1 MEGKGLLN
9 RFNLLAIVYISA
21 FMGPF
26 GGSMVV
32 AMFPELK
39 GVFNVDIAVMALTVT
54 VFMVPYSV
62 SQIFF
67 GPLSDIYGRKLLMAA
82 GLAIYAAGAF
92 LAASCDIIAVFMA
105 SRVIQGVGGAM
116 ALPVAMAMLGDEF
129 PPQQLG
135 KAMGGLSV
143 AITLGL
149 ALGPLTGGIMTG
161 IDWRLAFI
169 VTGLLPLAVIL
180 LLHTWKAK
188 PPTAKPKEPIKIL
201 EVLTMPAVLATG
213 LVGFIVFLVRIG
225 TYTFTADALGE
236 FPYLMSGEQIGYL
249 LSLAGFTGLV
259 AGPLAGVFSD
269 RFGRFPAALLGM
281 AFLFAAFL
289 LLAMSEWSVLMPI
302 IMVLLGGGSTTV
314 FTTLGAV
321 SVEAAPW
328 ARGTATS
335 LYGFLRFMGYALGPV
350 VLLPAYQQLNVL
362 GVALASETAVIAAF
376 PLLYTIRKTLAS
388 QKNLNGEYA

>member
-1 MEGKGLLN
+1 VLALA
-9 RFNLLAIVYISA
+9 RLNLLAIVYISA

-32 AMFPELK
+32 AMFPELER
-39 GVFNVDIAVMALTVT
+39 VFGVDITIMALTVT

-67 GPLSDIYGRKLLMAA
+67 GPLSDIYGRKSVIAV
-82 GLAIYAAGAF
+82 GLSIYAAGAF
-92 LAASCDIIAVFMA
+92 LAASYNTISVFMV
-105 SRVIQGVGGAM
+105 SRIIQGVGGAM
-116 ALPVAMAMLGDEF
+116 ALPAAMAMLGDEF
-129 PPQQLG
+129 PSQQLG

-149 ALGPLTGGIMTG
+149 ALGPLTGGVMTS

-169 VTGLLPLAVIL
+169 IMGLLPLTVIL
-180 LLHTWKAK
+180 FLYAWKEK
-188 PPTAKPKEPIKIL
+188 PPTLRPRETIKIF

-213 LVGFIVFLVRIG
+213 LVGFTVFLVRIG
-225 TYTFTADALGE
+225 VYTFTADALGD
-236 FPYLMSGEQIGYL
+236 FPYLLSGEQIGYL
-249 LSLAGFTGLV
+249 LSLAGFTGLA
-259 AGPLAGVFSD
+259 AGPLAGAFSD
-269 RFGRFPAALLGM
+269 RFGRFPSALLGLIL
-281 AFLFAAFL
+281 LFTAFL
-289 LLAMSEWSVLMPI
+289 LLATAGWSRLMPI
-302 IMVLLGGGSTTV
+302 IMILLGGGSTTI

-350 VLLPAYQQLNVL
+350 VLLPAYQWMNVL
-362 GVALASETAVIAAF
+362 GVALGSEIAIIASF
-376 PLLYTIRKTLAS
+376 PLLLIIRKTLAINE
-388 QKNLNGEYA
+388 KAEDALKR